1 MALNVFE
8 ELFGAV
14 SAAAVP
20 HTASSMRAR
29 APHVPGFGPETC
41 SNFMC
46 TAGSFVEPD
55 DVVFAVLIRGYGLS
69 SNPPDWTAVARL
81 LSRMQTEFDVQMTI
95 NVYNALLELCASS
108 NDLVRAEE
116 LLDKMEAQGIMPNEF
131 TTKTVEGKRGLRSAL
146 KRTFKDSL

>member
-1 MALNVFE
+1 MKSSV
-8 ELFGAV
+8 LFSV
-14 SAAAVP
+14 
-20 HTASSMRAR
+20 ASSISFPLATRNIEA
-29 APHVPGFGPETC
+29 
-41 SNFMC
+41 C

-116 LLDKMEAQGIMPNEF
+116 LLDKMQTQGIMPNEF
-131 TTKTVEGKRGLRSAL
+131 TSKTVEGKRSLRSAL
-146 KRTFKDSL
+146 RRTFKDIM